1 MFITY
6 RKRQFMKASNTISAI
21 LFVLTFFIGITYAS
35 DLKIGPKEGSKIG
48 EITGIALNGTDF
60 SLAKMVEKGSVVLVM
75 LRGYPG
81 KQCPVCSTQVAGYI
95 AKADAFKQ
103 ERDTPVVF
111 IYPGKVDN
119 LEKRAS
125 EFTAPLEK
133 EVDLPGNF
141 TFLLDQDFNITKQL
155 NLRWDKAGETAY
167 PAAFVIDHDGYIQF
181 AKVSDNHGDRATAD
195 EILEFLEII
204 H

>member
-1 MFITY
+1 MKVITILVLLFIP
-6 RKRQFMKASNTISAI
+6 
-21 LFVLTFFIGITYAS
+21 TFFISSTNAS
-35 DLKIGPKEGSKIG
+35 ELEIGPKEGSKIG
-48 EITGIALNGTDF
+48 EITGTALNGTTF
-60 SLAKMVEKGSVVLVM
+60 SLAKLVEKGSVVLVM

-81 KQCPVCSTQVAGYI
+81 QQCPVCSTQVAGYI
-95 AKADAFKQ
+95 AKAEAFEQ
-103 ERDTPVVF
+103 ERNTPVVF
-111 IYPGKVDN
+111 IYPGKVKD

-125 EFTAPLEK
+125 EFTAQLEK
-133 EVDLPGNF
+133 EIDLPGNF
-141 TFLLDQDFNITKQL
+141 TFLLDQDYKITNQL
-155 NLRWDKAGETAY
+155 NLRWDKANETAY